1 MGATEDTAIRLS
13 AVADDPAS
21 AMSAY
26 WRESLDGAFEAVK
39 DVCRSLGSYLE
50 RLVVVV
56 PADLTDRQ

>member
-1 MGATEDTAIRLS
+1 MGATEDAAIRLY

-39 DVCRSLGSYLE
+39 DVCRFLSSYLE

-56 PADLTDRQ
+56 PADLTDRH